1 MPEYLAPGVYVE
13 EIPFRSKSIEGV
25 STSTAGFVGTCR
37 YGSVIG
43 PPRHFA
49 SLAEFERFFEGGAA
63 LAFATAAS
71 PNSAAPSENYLW
83 HAVRAFFAEGGKR
96 LFVSRVFRP
105 LSGDYPPTSAAI
117 DLGGTGAPLWSD
129 GHGRHSSGMLNVRS
143 RFPGA
148 AGNLIVRLALQPP
161 APGGS
166 SRAKT
171 LTVEVSSADASRVL
185 GRWTGLSLDP
195 GQTATTAADSVFACF
210 AADLSMEDVSRWTP
224 VIFDLPAS
232 TGVDAAGLLADW
244 FPLDPAVPGA
254 NLTREIQLAGG
265 NDGLLPRAA
274 EYAGTVNTDAGFK
287 TGLAQFDD
295 VDDISIVAAPGATA
309 RHADDPADAE
319 AITDLLVAHAERM
332 RYRIALLDSPPGA
345 SVAVVRQWRAR
356 LDSSHAALYYPW
368 VTIKDPNAPRDLN
381 LPPSGFVAGIYA
393 RTDIQRGVFKAPA
406 NEVVTLAVNFE
417 RAITQAEQEVLN
429 PLGINCVRFFPGRGY
444 RVWGARTLGRDP
456 DWKYVAVRRFF
467 IYLEHSIDR
476 GIEWAVF
483 EPNGEPLWAR
493 VRQSIENFLSG
504 EWRNGAMQGST
515 PKDAYFVKC
524 DRDTMTQNDL
534 DNGRLICV
542 IGVATVK
549 PAEYVIFRIG
559 QWTAD
564 RDD

>member
-13 EIPFRSKSIEGV
+13 EIPFGSKSIEGV

-43 PPRHFA
+43 PPGHIA

-71 PNSAAPSENYLW
+71 PSSTAPFENYLW

-105 LSGDYPPTSAAI
+105 LSGDYPPTSAAV
-117 DLGGTGAPLWSD
+117 DLGGAGAPVWSD

-166 SRAKT
+166 SRAMT

-195 GQTATTAADSVFACF
+195 GQTATHAGDSVFACF
-210 AADLSMEDVSRWTP
+210 AADLSMEDASRWTP
-224 VIFDLPAS
+224 VIFDPPAS
-232 TGVDAAGLLADW
+232 AGIDAADLSADW

-254 NLTREIQLAGG
+254 NLTREIRLAGG

-274 EYAGTVNTDAGFK
+274 EYAGTVNADAGFK

-332 RYRIALLDSPPGA
+332 RYRIAVLDSPPSA
-345 SVAVVRQWRAR
+345 SVAIVRQWRAR

-368 VTIKDPNAPRDLN
+368 VTIKDPNAARDLN

-417 RAITQAEQEVLN
+417 RAITRAEQEVLN
-429 PLGINCVRFFPGRGY
+429 PLGINCLRFFPGRGY
-444 RVWGARTLGRDP
+444 RVWGARTLGSDP
-456 DWKYVAVRRFF
+456 DWKYINVRRYF

-493 VRQSIENFLSG
+493 VRQSIENFLSA

-524 DRDTMTQNDL
+524 DRDTMTQDDL

-564 RDD
+564 HDD